1 MKKGKVRFPAV
12 TQSLNLDFHRLIRIR
27 INLAVLDGMHGAVNI
42 RATEIERSTSKRKIC
57 VTLDDAN
64 LERKE
69 WGELGRK

>member
-12 TQSLNLDFHRLIRIR
+12 TQSLNLYFHRLIRIR
-27 INLAVLDGMHGAVNI
+27 INLAVLDGMHGSVNI
-42 RATEIERSTSKRKIC
+42 RAKKIERSVSRRKIC